1 MKVLHFDCFAGISGD
16 MALGA
21 FVDLG
26 VDPEELRNEL
36 EKLGLEGWKLEF
48 NRDSRNG
55 IGGVHALVDLGGSA
69 DHLTGEED
77 HHHKHHEH
85 HTHHH
90 DRHERCTDDDHEHHH
105 DHAHNSWKEIRSL
118 IEKAP
123 LREGA
128 KKRALDI
135 FGRIAEAESKVHGV
149 PAEDIAFH
157 EVGAL
162 DSIID
167 IAGAAICLD
176 LLKPEKI
183 TAGEIEL
190 GGGTVKCAHGILP
203 VPAPATQ
210 LLVRGLPVKTGGFD
224 KEMTTPTGAAI
235 LASCVDEFITGPVSF
250 REIKT
255 GIGIGG
261 RKLDKPNILRVS
273 WRETQGSRR
282 ETDGAQSRLWTSEEL
297 ILLEANID
305 DMTGEALGFLM
316 ERLFSSGALDVS
328 FIPCT
333 MKKSRPGVVVSV
345 LGRPEG
351 LDALRETFFRHSTT
365 IGFREKAVNRLSL
378 KREEKIF
385 QSPLGEVR
393 EKTIFLGGERLGS
406 KIEFEDRARL
416 AREKDVS
423 LDKAERLILG
433 GEGK

>member
-48 NRDSRNG
+48 NGDSRNG
-55 IGGVHALVDLGGSA
+55 IGGTRALVDVGGSG
-69 DHLTGEED
+69 DHGEEHE
-77 HHHKHHEH
+77 HHGHEHHEH
-85 HTHHH
+85 THEHA
-90 DRHERCTDDDHEHHH
+90 HEHHDH
-105 DHAHNSWKEIRSL
+105 GGHAHNSWKEIHSL
-118 IEKAP
+118 IEGSSIM
-123 LREGA
+123 EGA

-135 FGRIAEAESKVHGV
+135 FSRIAEAESQVHGV
-149 PAEDIAFH
+149 PVEDIAFH

-167 IAGAAICLD
+167 IVGAAVCLE

-210 LLVRGLPVKTGGFD
+210 ILVQGLPVRTGGFD
-224 KEMTTPTGAAI
+224 REMTTPTGAAI
-235 LASCVDEFITGPVSF
+235 LASCVDEFVTGPVSF

-255 GIGIGG
+255 GIGIGS

-273 WRETQGSRR
+273 WRETQGSWR
-282 ETDGAQSRLWTSEEL
+282 ETGGAGDKPWLSEEL

-305 DMTGEALGFLM
+305 DMSGEALGFLM
-316 ERLFSSGALDVS
+316 ERLFCSGALDVS
-328 FIPCT
+328 FTPCT

-345 LGRPEG
+345 LGSPEG
-351 LDALRETFFRHSTT
+351 LDSLRETFFRHSTT
-365 IGFREKAVNRLSL
+365 IGFRETAVNRLSL
-378 KREEKIF
+378 KREEKTF
-385 QSPLGEVR
+385 SGPAGEAR
-393 EKTIFLGGERLGS
+393 EKTVFLGGEKLGS
-406 KIEFEDRARL
+406 KIEFEDRARV
-416 AREKDVS
+416 AREKGVS
-423 LDKAERLILG
+423 LEEVERLLRG
-433 GEGK
+433 GEGRR